1 MSGRRTKIVATL
13 GPASSDPDVLLALI
27 RAGADVLR
35 LNLSHETPA
44 GVAAIIGTLL
54 QLEREHGVQPGV
66 LLDTAGPE
74 VRVTGIPEGGRELLP
89 GDMVCFG
96 DGEGCIGLTHPG
108 FLEDVQEGARLMLDD
123 GSLVLTVSRPG
134 NPLSATVEAGGV
146 LKNHKKIQC
155 PGVRLRLPMLTD
167 SDRAAIAE
175 AASLRLD
182 WIAASFVQDIDDI
195 FDVKRWLEDQGL
207 DVPVMAKIETRA
219 ALQNLDDIVRVSDG
233 IMVARGDL
241 GVEMPAEKLPWLQ
254 KQIIEAANR
263 MGRPVVTATQM
274 LESMCEHPYP
284 TRAEVTDVA
293 NAIWD
298 GADAVM
304 LSAESAAGHY
314 PVPAVTTMARIA
326 LEADGRETRAGHG
339 PGLDRETVTRAVTHA
354 TVTAAQDLG
363 ARAII
368 CATESGYSALAIA
381 RLRPSIAVLAVTPH
395 AHVARRLAVVW
406 GVDSLTMGRALEG
419 ERMIEMATATAL
431 EAGRIKPGDMVVV
444 VGGVPTGQAGTTNM
458 MRVVTVGE
466 AILRGQGMGLE
477 QAATAAVL
485 VVEDVRAVTP
495 RQAQGKV
502 LVARTTNREWVPIME
517 VAAALVVEE
526 GGLTCHAAVVGLSL
540 GKPTVVGAEEATSRL
555 ANGQIVTVD
564 GRRGL
569 VYQGAANV

>member
-1 MSGRRTKIVATL
+1 MSERRTKIVATL
-13 GPASSDPDVLLALI
+13 GPASSGPDVLLSLI
-27 RAGADVLR
+27 SAGADVLR
-35 LNLSHETPA
+35 LNLSHATPPE
-44 GVAAIIGTLL
+44 VAATIRELL
-54 QLEREHGVQPGV
+54 HLERVQGVHPAV

-74 VRVTGIPEGGRELLP
+74 VRVTGIPEGGRELRP
-89 GDMVCFG
+89 GDTVCFG
-96 DGEGCIGLTHPG
+96 DGPGCIGLTNQD
-108 FLEDVQEGARLMLDD
+108 FLADVQEGARLMLDD
-123 GSLVLTVSRPG
+123 GALVVTVSRPG
-134 NPLSATVEAGGV
+134 NPLAATVEAGGV
-146 LKNHKKIQC
+146 LKNHKKLQC
-155 PGVRLRLPMLTD
+155 PGVRLHLPMLTET
-167 SDRAAIAE
+167 DRASIVE
-175 AASLRLD
+175 AAALRID
-182 WIAASFVQDIDDI
+182 WIAASFVQDTDDV

-219 ALQNLDDIVRVSDG
+219 ALENLDDIVRVSDG

-241 GVEMPAEKLPWLQ
+241 GVEMPAEQLPWLQ
-254 KQIIEAANR
+254 KQIIEVANR

-274 LESMCEHPYP
+274 LESMCEHPHP

-304 LSAESAAGHY
+304 LSAETAAGRY
-314 PVPAVTTMARIA
+314 PVPAVMTMARIA
-326 LEADGRETRAGHG
+326 READGREARVGHG

-381 RLRPSIAVLAVTPH
+381 RLRPRIAVVAVTPH
-395 AHVARRLAVVW
+395 AHIARRLAVVW
-406 GVDSLTMGRALEG
+406 GVDALTMGRADG
-419 ERMIEMATATAL
+419 SERMIELATATAL

-444 VGGVPTGQAGTTNM
+444 VGGVPTGQPGTTNL

-477 QAATAAVL
+477 QAATGAVL
-485 VVEDVRAVTP
+485 VVDDVRAVTP

-502 LVARTTNREWVPIME
+502 LVARTTNRDWVPVME
-517 VAAALVVEE
+517 AAAALVVEE